1 MATKNSPKTMA
12 ELLARQKTKIKRF
25 SMGDQ
30 VEGTVLEIT
39 PRALVLDIGGKSEGV
54 VAEKAFLEARDFIR
68 NLKVG
73 DKVRGEVIVS
83 ETPDGYT
90 IISLRNSA
98 KDFVWEK
105 INTLYDNSHPIGV
118 SIINANP
125 TGLIVDVYGLSGFI
139 PSSLLGKEASKNISA
154 LQGKSIDAVIIDI
167 DRDAN
172 KIVLSERAVSE
183 KDQVEAE
190 KAAMENIK
198 EGELFE
204 GIVTTVSDFGV
215 FVKILAGKKKKE
227 AELEGLVHISEL
239 SWEKVD
245 KPSDVLKVGDKVKVK
260 VIEKR
265 NGKLALSIKD
275 AKEDPWQKVAEKY
288 KAEMHIKGKVV
299 KMSDFGAFV
308 QLEPGIEGLIHVTKI
323 PPATKIKV
331 GDEMTCIVEEINP
344 KEKRISLGLVL
355 TSKPI
360 GYK

>member
-1 MATKNSPKTMA
+1 VTSTNTPKTMA
-12 ELLARQKTKIKRF
+12 ELLASAKNKIVRF
-25 SMGDQ
+25 GKGDK
-30 VEGTVLEIT
+30 VEGVVLEIT
-39 PRALVLDIGGKSEGV
+39 PKALILDIGGKSEGI

-83 ETPDGYT
+83 ETPDGFT
-90 IISLRNSA
+90 VISLRNSA

-105 INTLYDNSHPIGV
+105 INSSYDEGHPISV
-118 SIINANP
+118 QIMNVNP
-125 TGLIVDVYGLSGFI
+125 MGLIADVHGLSGFI
-139 PSSLLGKEASKNISA
+139 PTSQIGKELAKNLGN
-154 LQGKSIDAVIIDI
+154 LQGKNVEAMIIDV
-167 DRDAN
+167 DRDSN

-183 KDQVEAE
+183 KEQVEAE
-190 KAAMENIK
+190 KKAMETIK

-215 FVKILAGKKKKE
+215 FVKIHAGKVSSGVD
-227 AELEGLVHISEL
+227 LEGLVHISEL
-239 SWEKVD
+239 SWEKVG
-245 KPSDVLKVGDKVKVK
+245 KPSDVLSVGNKVKVK

-275 AKEDPWQKVAEKY
+275 AKEDPWIKVEEKY
-288 KAEMHIKGKVV
+288 SPEMHVKGRVV

-308 QLEPGIEGLIHVTKI
+308 ELEPGIEGLIHMTKI
-323 PPATKIKV
+323 PPATKLKS
-331 GDEMTCIVEEINP
+331 GDEVSCTIEEVDL

-355 TSKPI
+355 SSKPL

>member
-1 MATKNSPKTMA
+1 MA
-12 ELLARQKTKIKRF
+12 ELLASAKNKITRF
-25 SMGDQ
+25 TIGDK

-39 PRALVLDIGGKSEGV
+39 SKALVLDIGGKSEGI

-83 ETPDGYT
+83 ETPDGFT

-98 KDFVWEK
+98 KDFIWEK
-105 INTLYDNSHPIGV
+105 INASYEGGNPISV
-118 SIINANP
+118 QIVNVNP
-125 TGLIVDVYGLSGFI
+125 TGLIADVHGLSGFI
-139 PSSLLGKEASKNISA
+139 PTSQIGKDLSKNLGN
-154 LQGKSIDAVIIDI
+154 LQGKNVDAVIIDV
-167 DRDAN
+167 DRDSN

-190 KAAMENIK
+190 KKAMGKIK

-204 GIVTTVSDFGV
+204 GTVTTVSDFGV
-215 FVKILAGKKKKE
+215 FVKIHAGKEKDG
-227 AELEGLVHISEL
+227 ADLEGLVHISEL
-239 SWEKVD
+239 SWEKVG
-245 KPSDVLKVGDKVKVK
+245 KPSDIFSIGDKVKVK
-260 VIEKR
+260 VMEKR

-275 AKEDPWQKVAEKY
+275 AKEDPWMKIEEKY
-288 KAEMHIKGKVV
+288 KAEMHLKGRVV

-308 QLEPGIEGLIHVTKI
+308 ELEPGIEGLIHMTKI
-323 PPATKIKV
+323 PPATKLKV
-331 GDEMTCIVEEINP
+331 GDEISCTIEEVNA

-355 TSKPI
+355 SSKPL